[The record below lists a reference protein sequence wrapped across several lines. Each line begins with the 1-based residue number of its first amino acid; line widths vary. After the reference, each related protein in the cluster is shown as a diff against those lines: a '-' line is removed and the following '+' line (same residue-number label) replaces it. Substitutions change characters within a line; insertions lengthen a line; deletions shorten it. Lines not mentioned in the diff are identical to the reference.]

1 MRLDSL
7 RLAALSLFVLTSTA
21 CASLR
26 PAVGAPVPT
35 LPAAFGHAE
44 GLSSGPPAGGAWW
57 ERFGDAELSRLVT
70 RAFEANRD
78 LRAQLEAVEAAR
90 AVRGLRQAE
99 RLPSGGVR
107 AVHEERRRTSGEAGE
122 GARRTD
128 FRSAGLEASWELDLF
143 GRLRNESRAAG
154 ERLQATQ
161 ALYEQARLVLAAEV
175 VDTWFGARGAEA
187 RIAARRDVSD
197 DQRRLVELV
206 EARVQAGRVPA
217 DTLARARAELAA
229 TEADLVA
236 ERERLVR
243 LTHALAV
250 LVAEMPGSFTLPP
263 APALGPLTLAPI
275 AVGDPGRLL
284 RQRPDVRAAEH
295 GLRAQQIDVGA
306 ASAGFFPQLSLRGFF
321 GLAAGGG
328 VGLGDAGTG
337 TWSAGPVLSWGLF
350 DLGRVKARVRAEQ
363 AEARAALAQYE
374 ATVLRALEE
383 AENAFFAFGS
393 AHDQLRAR
401 QEQASY
407 AALAAGAARAR
418 YEEGAGDYLEV
429 LLARRDATT
438 AELSRID
445 GLVAHRAATVAVLK
459 ALGAVPEGAL

>member
-7 RLAALSLFVLTSTA
+7 RLAVLSLFVLTSTA

-26 PAVGAPVPT
+26 PAVGAPVPLT
-35 LPAAFGHAE
+35 PAAFNNAV
-44 GLSSGPPAGGAWW
+44 GLSTEPPAGARWW
-57 ERFGDAELSRLVT
+57 ERFGDPVLSQLVV
-70 RAFEANRD
+70 RALDANHD

-99 RLPSGGVR
+99 RLPSGGAR
-107 AVHEERRRTSGEAGE
+107 AVHEERRQTSGEAGE

-128 FRSAGLEASWELDLF
+128 FRSAGLEASWEIDLF
-143 GRLRNESRAAG
+143 GRLRNQSRAAG
-154 ERLQATQ
+154 ERLEASR

-175 VDTWFGARGAEA
+175 VVTYFGARGAEA
-187 RIAARRDVSD
+187 RIATRRDVSD
-197 DQRRLVELV
+197 DQRRLAELV
-206 EARVQAGRVPA
+206 QARVEAGRVSA

-229 TEADLVA
+229 SEADLVA

-250 LVAEMPGSFTLPP
+250 LLAEVPGRFGLSP
-263 APALGPLTLAPI
+263 AAALGPLTLAPI
-275 AVGDPGRLL
+275 AVGDPAGLL

-328 VGLGDAGTG
+328 VAFGDAGTG

-393 AHDQLRAR
+393 AHEQLRAR
-401 QEQASY
+401 QEQASH

-418 YEEGAGDYLEV
+418 YEEGAGDYLDV
-429 LLARRDATT
+429 LLARRDATS
-438 AELSRID
+438 AELLRID
-445 GLVAHRAATVAVLK
+445 GLVAHRTATVLVLK
-459 ALGAVPEGAL
+459 ALGAVPESE